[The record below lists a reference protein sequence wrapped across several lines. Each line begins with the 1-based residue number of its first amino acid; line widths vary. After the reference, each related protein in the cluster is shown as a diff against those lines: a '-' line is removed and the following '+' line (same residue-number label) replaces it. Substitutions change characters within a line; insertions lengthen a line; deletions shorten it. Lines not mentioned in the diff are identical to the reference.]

1 MKETIEN
8 KLNYLLSIETKDQR
22 LAGYIFTL
30 KMALLKEEDYKKKLE
45 YLKSMEVDNEYI
57 DGQIDALE
65 WLIEQTPI
73 KTLKR

>member
-30 KMALLKEEDYKKKLE
+30 KMALIKEEDYKKKLE
-45 YLKSMEVDNEYI
+45 YLKSMEVDNDYI
-57 DGQIDALE
+57 NGQIDALE
-65 WLIEQTPI
+65 WLVEQIPVKKI
-73 KTLKR
+73 RR